1 MKKCCKCKEEK
12 ELNMYGKLKSSP
24 DGLRY
29 DCNECRKKYREQNK
43 ANIKKKQDEYYEA
56 NKEALNAKSRK
67 YRMDNLESVKE
78 QKRQY
83 RNRPEIKQH
92 IKEKNHEYLP
102 VKKQKIKEKRVNNP
116 EFRLSEILRSK
127 VHKMVKGSETSYKD
141 LIGCDSAWFRKWIE
155 YRFDEHMN
163 WNNLGTYWQID
174 HILPISK
181 FNHKNP
187 NESKICYHW
196 TNLQPLHKTENRI
209 KTNNIQLHYYFN
221 NLVSVIRF
229 NSIHKEFLGYQA
241 LRESLMWLRYEL
253 RYGNNATYD
262 EDQKSSEIGNP
273 HPSAYSRYDKTM
285 AKVQRLNGNGSE
297 KSNQLL

>member
-12 ELNMYGKLKSSP
+12 ELVMFGKLKASP

-29 DCNECRKKYREQNK
+29 DCNECRKKYRQENK
-43 ANIKKKQDEYYEA
+43 DKIKLKQDEYYKA
-56 NKEALNAKSRK
+56 NKERLNDNAKE
-67 YRMDNLESVKE
+67 YRLAHSEEIKA
-78 QKRQY
+78 QRRQY
-83 RNRPEIKQH
+83 RNREDIKNH
-92 IKEKNHEYLP
+92 IKEKNKEYLP
-102 VKKQKIKEKRVNNP
+102 IRCQRIKEKRINNQ

-127 VHKMVKGSETSYKD
+127 IHKMVKGSETSYKD
-141 LIGCDSAWFRKWIE
+141 LIGCDSSWFKKWIE
-155 YRFDEHMN
+155 FRFDEHMN
-163 WNNLGTYWQID
+163 WDNLGTYWQID

-187 NESKICYHW
+187 NESKICFHW
-196 TNLQPLHKTENRI
+196 TNLQPLHKTENRE

-241 LRESLMWLRYEL
+241 LRESIMWLRYEL

-262 EDQKSSEIGNP
+262 EDQKSSEIDNP
-273 HPSAYSRYDKTM
+273 HPSLYGRNDKTM
-285 AKVQRLNGNGSE
+285 RKVQRLNGNGSE
-297 KSNQLL
+297 KSNQLQ